1 VEDAIKKGVLTW
13 EKFRVRVQTEDLARA
28 KQKNPSGEPYA
39 QAFRVAAI
47 EVMVG
52 SVLESFKAKYKK
64 IMNGSYHSELL
75 RSSDAAELR
84 SICKGM
90 LKDVVFPSELILR
103 VEMRGKTVIRGLRDM
118 FWNGAAVCDEKCNT
132 GTEFDRKIYQLVSPN

>member
-90 LKDVVFPSELILR
+90 LKDVVFPLELI
-103 VEMRGKTVIRGLRDM
+103 LRDM